1 MKYTLAL
8 TSKTRI
14 LQAMILSML
23 FSASGLVWAES
34 SSETTKPDEE
44 QPVEVIA
51 NRLDAAEKLGKSI
64 YIGDVVITQGTTK
77 ITGDQVS
84 IEHPLSVLESAVATG
99 KPATFKRYSLE
110 QQKWLTGHAEQ
121 ITYNAKLKTLLF
133 QGDALVEQE
142 GENSI
147 QGPEI
152 FYDLTQKTLRAKG
165 SGEADQRI
173 KVIFTPQ
180 TPAETPSTP
189 TPEQP

>member
-1 MKYTLAL
+1 MKYNLAL
-8 TSKTRI
+8 TSKTHI
-14 LQAMILSML
+14 LQTFILSIL

-34 SSETTKPDEE
+34 TSNATKPDEE
-44 QPVEVIA
+44 QPVEVVA
-51 NRLDAAEKLGKSI
+51 NSLDAAEKLGRSI
-64 YIGDVVITQGTTK
+64 YIGDVVITQGSTK
-77 ITGDQVS
+77 ITGDKVT

-133 QGDALVEQE
+133 QGNALVEQE

-152 FYDLTQKTLRAKG
+152 FYDLTQKTLSAKG
-165 SGEADQRI
+165 SGESDQRI

-180 TPAETPSTP
+180 APTENPSTP
-189 TPEQP
+189 KQEQP